1 MTKLE
6 LESYT
11 QMSPQAMR
19 RWLVGSCVAAC
30 SVAAALIAIAASNYG
45 DRLNA
50 GPGPGEASETQLSSA
65 APPR

>member
-30 SVAAALIAIAASNYG
+30 SVAAALIAIAAHNVGSSVVASP
-45 DRLNA
+45 A
-50 GPGPGEASETQLSSA
+50 GPADTIELSSA
-65 APPR
+65 ERP